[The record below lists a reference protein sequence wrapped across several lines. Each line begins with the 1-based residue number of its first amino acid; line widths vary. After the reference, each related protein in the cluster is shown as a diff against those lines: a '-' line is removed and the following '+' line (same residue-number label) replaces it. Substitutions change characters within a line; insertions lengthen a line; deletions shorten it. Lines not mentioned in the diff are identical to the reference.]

1 MLSGRGFLMY
11 GWNTQIWVLE
21 NVKDKSSACMLSRFS
36 HVRFFAVPWTV
47 ASQLFCPCDSPGKNT
62 AVDCH
67 ALVQGIS
74 LPQGWKLCLLCP
86 VSIGRGVLYHKHHLK
101 AVDFFF
107 NLALNIC
114 YRKWQSTPVFLP
126 GKFHGQKG
134 LVGYSQSIEL
144 QRVRR
149 DWASTLS
156 YVTGILSNTTKHW
169 WFIHSSPQ
177 NPPSH
182 SVLNNK

>member
-1 MLSGRGFLMY
+1 MDCSQPALLSMRFSRQEYCSGLPCPRPGNLPAPGMETVSPFSCINRQGGSLP
-11 GWNTQIWVLE
+11 LAPP
-21 NVKDKSSACMLSRFS
+21 KSSR
-36 HVRFFAVPWTV
+36 
-47 ASQLFCPCDSPGKNT
+47 
-62 AVDCH
+62 
-67 ALVQGIS
+67 
-74 LPQGWKLCLLCP
+74 
-86 VSIGRGVLYHKHHLK
+86 
-101 AVDFFF
+101 FFF

-126 GKFHGQKG
+126 GKFHGQKS

-169 WFIHSSPQ
+169 WFIHGSPQ